1 MVKLPSTYTQEDLIV
16 NNREIATAEKLKKWK
31 YLDTLKPNKSVAAK
45 KVLSLLI
52 CANCVRPLINQTKTR
67 NNFYFN
73 RIMFILAECLTV
85 VLSIKVP
92 R

>member
-16 NNREIATAEKLKKWK
+16 NNRKIATAEKLKKWK

-52 CANCVRPLINQTKTR
+52 CANCVRALEPTEVIFSL
-67 NNFYFN
+67 N
-73 RIMFILAECLTV
+73 RALMRL
-85 VLSIKVP
+85 KQY
-92 R
+92 